1 MRHAKMWIGAG
12 AAAVAAAG
20 AIATMGAASAGNDSE
35 QPITGDA
42 LERAGAAALEHT
54 GGGAVTDTEV
64 GDEEGFYEVE
74 VTLDDGTQVDVHL
87 DKDFAVLSDESD
99 GAGDADESSGG

>member
-1 MRHAKMWIGAG
+1 MRHPKAWIGAG
-12 AAAVAAAG
+12 AAAVAVAG
-20 AIATMGAASAGNDSE
+20 AIATMGAASAGHDDE

-42 LERAGAAALEHT
+42 LQRASAAALEHT
-54 GGGAVTDTEV
+54 GGGTVTGTEV

-87 DKDFAVLSDESD
+87 DEDFAVLGDESD
-99 GAGDADESSGG
+99 GAGDAEENGD